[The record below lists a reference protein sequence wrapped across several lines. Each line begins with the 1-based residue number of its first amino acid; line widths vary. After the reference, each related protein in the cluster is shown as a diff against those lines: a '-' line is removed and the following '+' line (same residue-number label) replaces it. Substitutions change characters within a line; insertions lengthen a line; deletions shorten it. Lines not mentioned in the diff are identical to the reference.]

1 MIERLNRLGLCQ
13 QEQETL
19 IWKASRFQDLK
30 RHFYALSLSLSIWSM
45 YGLTTRVVLRRLQI
59 IGGKTSHWPFH
70 SIASIL

>member
-30 RHFYALSLSLSIWSM
+30 CHFYALSLSLYLVYVWTDYKSCFKE
-45 YGLTTRVVLRRLQI
+45 TTDNRRKNQPLAI
-59 IGGKTSHWPFH
+59 S
-70 SIASIL
+70 